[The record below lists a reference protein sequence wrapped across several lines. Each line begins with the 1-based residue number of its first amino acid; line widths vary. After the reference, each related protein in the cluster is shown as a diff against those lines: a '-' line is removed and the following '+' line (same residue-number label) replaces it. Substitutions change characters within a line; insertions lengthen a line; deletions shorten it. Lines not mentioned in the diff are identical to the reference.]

1 MMEWILPIAF
11 ILAGLLAGIIGEKVI
26 FKKLE
31 TFVNNK
37 RIAGGNIIF
46 HSLHR
51 MTFIWFVIG
60 GFFWAVLSAPLKPDI
75 ALVLQKVLTIAL
87 LYSVTLVLA
96 RLTAGF
102 VNLFIRRAEGVPTS
116 LISNLAKITVLV
128 LGTLIILQTV
138 GIQITPI
145 ITTLGIGGLAVGLAL
160 QDTLA
165 NLFSG
170 FYLIISK
177 QVRTGDYV
185 KLDAGHE
192 GYVIDISWR
201 NTTIKE
207 ISNNVVIVPNSKLS
221 SAIFTNYHLPAK
233 EITLT
238 MDVGVSYDSDLE
250 QVEKVTVEVAK
261 EVMQEI
267 APELK
272 ESEPYI
278 RFHTFNDFSIDFTL
292 YMRVSEYF
300 DQRIGKHLFVKKLH
314 KRYQQA
320 GIQIPFPVREVYM
333 QDNSDM
339 GTKLAFITPQP
350 LKSWRL
356 KLPATRQTCLRRLAK
371 PLIFRYSHF
380 QSGAVQVCKI

>member
-1 MMEWILPIAF
+1 MIEWITPLVF
-11 ILAGLLAGIIGEKVI
+11 ILAGLLAGIIGEKVL
-26 FKKLE
+26 FKRLE
-31 TFVNNK
+31 IFVNNK

-51 MTFIWFVIG
+51 MTFIWFVIS
-60 GFFWAVLSAPLKPDI
+60 GFFWAVVSAPIKPDI
-75 ALVLQKVLTIAL
+75 AIVLQKVLTIAL
-87 LYSVTLVLA
+87 LYSITLVLA
-96 RLTAGF
+96 KLTAGF
-102 VNLFIRRAEGVPTS
+102 VNLFIQRAEGVPTS
-116 LISNLAKITVLV
+116 LISNLAKATVLI
-128 LGTLIILQTV
+128 LGTLIVLQTV
-138 GIQITPI
+138 GIEITPI
-145 ITTLGIGGLAVGLAL
+145 VTTLGIGGIAVGLAL

-207 ISNNVVIVPNSKLS
+207 MSNNVVIVPNSKLS

-250 QVEKVTVEVAK
+250 EVEKVTVEVAK

-320 GIQIPFPVREVYM
+320 GIQIPFPIKEVYVRNNI
-333 QDNSDM
+333 DKNSVLNPD
-339 GTKLAFITPQP
+339 
-350 LKSWRL
+350 
-356 KLPATRQTCLRRLAK
+356 
-371 PLIFRYSHF
+371 
-380 QSGAVQVCKI
+380 

>member
-1 MMEWILPIAF
+1 MQLH
-11 ILAGLLAGIIGEKVI
+11 
-26 FKKLE
+26 KKL
-31 TFVNNK
+31 V
-37 RIAGGNIIF
+37 
-46 HSLHR
+46 
-51 MTFIWFVIG
+51 
-60 GFFWAVLSAPLKPDI
+60 
-75 ALVLQKVLTIAL
+75 
-87 LYSVTLVLA
+87 
-96 RLTAGF
+96 
-102 VNLFIRRAEGVPTS
+102 
-116 LISNLAKITVLV
+116 
-128 LGTLIILQTV
+128 LQTV
-138 GIQITPI
+138 GVQITPI

-238 MDVGVSYDSDLE
+238 MNVGVSYDSDLE

-261 EVMQEI
+261 EVMEEI

-300 DQRIGKHLFVKKLH
+300 DQRIGKHLFIKKLH

-320 GIQIPFPVREVYM
+320 GIQIPFPIREVYM
-333 QDNSDM
+333 QDNS
-339 GTKLAFITPQP
+339 
-350 LKSWRL
+350 
-356 KLPATRQTCLRRLAK
+356 
-371 PLIFRYSHF
+371 
-380 QSGAVQVCKI
+380 